1 MAAVQASAL
10 RSRPARHRPVATEP
24 PLNGDAARDGR
35 EPEGPAE
42 TLPTPPRAALVPL
55 FPLDLVLFPGVALP
69 LHIFEPRYRL
79 MVKRCMATRTP
90 FGVINI
96 SAGQLA
102 TIGTIADIRE
112 ATRYVDG
119 RWDLVTFGT
128 RRFRVLRLDREAP
141 YQRAEI
147 ELLDEPLGADDAE
160 LKQRADQVSNAFVAY
175 LNLIRGADEVEIE
188 LESFDEEDDDDDDG
202 ASDSSDEV
210 TLEAIDEAL
219 SEEEG
224 PRLSEEVVYQIERL
238 LLSSNAIWEADSLS
252 GGGELEGDSEED
264 EEEHLLEAAITQLS
278 GSDDPTALSHII
290 GGVVHL
296 STAERQSLLEAPDT
310 ASRLITL
317 RRHLDREL
325 LLLNQG
331 FHPWSA
337 PLSAMGDRRN

>member
-1 MAAVQASAL
+1 
-10 RSRPARHRPVATEP
+10 
-24 PLNGDAARDGR
+24 
-35 EPEGPAE
+35 
-42 TLPTPPRAALVPL
+42 
-55 FPLDLVLFPGVALP
+55 
-69 LHIFEPRYRL
+69 
-79 MVKRCMATRTP
+79 MVKRCMETRTP

-141 YQRAEI
+141 YLRAEI
-147 ELLDEPLGADDAE
+147 ELLDEPLGAGDVE

-188 LESFDEEDDDDDDG
+188 LEGFDEDDDDDEDG

-238 LLSSNAIWEADSLS
+238 LLSSNAIWEADGLS

-296 STAERQSLLEAPDT
+296 STPERQSLLEAPDT

-317 RRHLDREL
+317 RQHLDREL
-325 LLLNQG
+325 LLLHEG

-337 PLSAMGDRRN
+337 PPTALGDRRN

>member
-1 MAAVQASAL
+1 
-10 RSRPARHRPVATEP
+10 
-24 PLNGDAARDGR
+24 
-35 EPEGPAE
+35 
-42 TLPTPPRAALVPL
+42 
-55 FPLDLVLFPGVALP
+55 
-69 LHIFEPRYRL
+69 
-79 MVKRCMATRTP
+79 MVKRCMETRTP

-141 YQRAEI
+141 YLRAEI
-147 ELLDEPLGADDAE
+147 ELLDEPLGADDVE

-188 LESFDEEDDDDDDG
+188 LESFDEEDDDDGDDDDG

-252 GGGELEGDSEED
+252 GGGEMEGDSEED